1 MPRFDTPPCSF
12 RLIVMMAVGFFF
24 LAAAGGAVAK
34 NGGNSNDHGGKTSE
48 KYEIK
53 SKNKSI
59 SLKAVRKDTASKD
72 KPRHSDK
79 KDKKKDKAP
88 GKSADKPKDKDSV
101 TVISGGFV
109 RDKLPNGTVYY
120 RRATKA
126 ELENAAKSNGGT
138 TTGIP
143 TAGNSPVPAKPA
155 PGSPPPATVPTAD
168 NGPVVRD
175 HRPGGNSVYP
185 APGTIIRDHRNGADG
200 TPMVVVKA
208 GPTGTVTR
216 RATDADLK
224 KAGLQKPDEPGLL
237 DKVGHAL
244 NNLPGAAKAG
254 PSESTSTSTQQ

>member
-1 MPRFDTPPCSF
+1 MPRFDTPPCFF
-12 RLIVMMAVGFFF
+12 RLMVMMVAGFFS

-34 NGGNSNDHGGKTSE
+34 NGGHSNDHGSKSSE
-48 KYEIK
+48 KHEIK
-53 SKNKSI
+53 SKST
-59 SLKAVRKDTASKD
+59 SLKAIRKDTAGKD

-120 RRATKA
+120 RRASKA
-126 ELENAAKSNGGT
+126 ELEKAAKDNSGSTTPGT
-138 TTGIP
+138 P
-143 TAGNSPVPAKPA
+143 TAGNSSPPATQA
-155 PGSPPPATVPTAD
+155 PGSPPPATGSTVD

-175 HRPGGNSVYP
+175 HRPGGNSAYP

-254 PSESTSTSTQQ
+254 PAEKTSTSSQQ